1 MESGPCLLKIQ
12 KKSLEGFLNSTQA
25 RPCPKRFQSFPM
37 KFWAQKDIKS
47 RCSKLFL
54 TYCQKNLAVLTN
66 FSLFHASQHHSY
78 VKKIYKDQS
87 SMIELN
93 NKKTEFRICLLYD
106 FMQKFKLIM
115 YEHLD
120 KHEILITANFNHV
133 TAYAQRLILIKDM
146 FI

>member
-1 MESGPCLLKIQ
+1 MESWAMSTKNPKE
-12 KKSLEGFLNSTQA
+12 SLEGFLNSTQV

-78 VKKIYKDQS
+78 VKKIYKDQP

-115 YEHLD
+115 YEH
-120 KHEILITANFNHV
+120 V
-133 TAYAQRLILIKDM
+133 SR
-146 FI
+146 